1 MPRSLPLWPKPVP
14 PKIRSIPDLCST
26 DFESPRQTR
35 HRPGP
40 APPVSVL
47 RRAPPLP
54 HRASSRR
61 SRLRQSSGSRIRPL
75 PMLSGS
81 PWSPTNLLLPTAA
94 HAGGLGTFPLQ
105 FPRPPSSPEPV
116 LVLPSGSLQ
125 ISVLGHIVSV
135 VASTSLSAPPMKPSL
150 CAQVPLTLAR
160 WQMLDP
166 PHSFVR
172 LHLGPSTSA
181 SVSVPSQTSSRAV
194 PDRRQV
200 LALRN

>member
-1 MPRSLPLWPKPVP
+1 MPRSLPPWPKPVP
-14 PKIRSIPDLCST
+14 PKIRSIPDLCSR
-26 DFESPRQTR
+26 DFESHRQTR

-40 APPVSVL
+40 APPASVL
-47 RRAPPLP
+47 RLAPPLP

-61 SRLRQSSGSRIRPL
+61 SRLRQPSGSRIRPL
-75 PMLSGS
+75 PMLSDS

-94 HAGGLGTFPLQ
+94 HAGDLGIFLLQ
-105 FPRPPSSPEPV
+105 FPRPPFSPEPV
-116 LVLPSGSLQ
+116 LVLPSGSRH

-160 WQMLDP
+160 WQTPDP
-166 PHSFVR
+166 PRSFVP
-172 LHLGPSTSA
+172 LHSGSSTSA
-181 SVSVPSQTSSRAV
+181 SVSVPSQSSSRAA
-194 PDRRQV
+194 PDRRQM